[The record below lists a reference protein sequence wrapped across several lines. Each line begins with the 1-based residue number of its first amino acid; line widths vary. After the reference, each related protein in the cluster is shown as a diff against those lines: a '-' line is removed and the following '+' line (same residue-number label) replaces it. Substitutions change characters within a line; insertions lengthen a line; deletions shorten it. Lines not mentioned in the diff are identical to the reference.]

1 MARLTDTCMCQQWWG
16 RVGSGTGVGRVHDG
30 GRCLTAHTAG
40 AGQSLAVLLHPKLK
54 VGFMRRGDKQ
64 YENIILA
71 NYSPASLV
79 LSKNSL
85 IKKAR
90 KRTSLKNYSFKYV
103 QKQL

>member
-1 MARLTDTCMCQQWWG
+1 MG
-16 RVGSGTGVGRVHDG
+16 DG
-30 GRCLTAHTAG
+30 ASPHTLLG
-40 AGQSLAVLLHPKLK
+40 AGQSLAVLLHPKLT

-90 KRTSLKNYSFKYV
+90 KRTSLKNYSFKYL
-103 QKQL
+103 QEQL